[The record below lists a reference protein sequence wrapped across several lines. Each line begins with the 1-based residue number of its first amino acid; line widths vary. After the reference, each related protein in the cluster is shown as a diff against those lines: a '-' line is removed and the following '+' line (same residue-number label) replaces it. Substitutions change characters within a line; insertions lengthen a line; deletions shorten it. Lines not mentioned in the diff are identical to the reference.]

1 MNAFNSIKSA
11 TEPAFTITS
20 TALRAGPDCG
30 NMVPLS
36 TGILLKFMHIEAHE
50 FAFGELPSRQILKY
64 CAQCIPQSY
73 AGSTDDCK
81 AEGTDLA
88 DSQRVDDAIQ

>member
-1 MNAFNSIKSA
+1 
-11 TEPAFTITS
+11 
-20 TALRAGPDCG
+20 
-30 NMVPLS
+30 
-36 TGILLKFMHIEAHE
+36 MHIDAHE